1 MPGDQP
7 GTWGTPVVGF
17 RARPKAWSRT
27 SAAAELPA
35 GALGGSVRKGA
46 GVAYFASGLVSLL
59 VTFAVMPSLARLAV
73 QLGIVD
79 HPSARKQ
86 HVRPTPLCGGIAM
99 ACGAGLSLLLWAPS
113 EERTLQCL
121 AAGLLVFVVGVYDDC
136 RGLHFRWRLLSQVVA
151 ATLIVQAGLTIEH
164 VPLLRS
170 HPGFDWLALPLTL
183 LFIVG
188 VTNAVNLLDGLDG
201 LAGGCMLLS
210 FLAIAVI
217 APTADAAPTALVA
230 AVAIGALFG
239 FLRFNTHRAMVFMGD
254 AGSTL
259 LGFALAVAG
268 ILLVREGNGTVSP
281 ILMLPLIGLPVVDT
295 TQVVIVR
302 LLRGGSPF
310 AADRSHLHH
319 RLLGLGLNH
328 REAVLVLYALQAL
341 LMGSALMLRDASERM
356 VLLVFFVQAVLAVL
370 AIQGPALLGWRYRPQ
385 AGIEAEAAREKT
397 GGGFVATTAAE
408 RRNQWL
414 RRLGWLPP
422 LSSALV
428 RLSVAVFL
436 LLGSIIPGEVPPGL
450 AVAALLAAVLVL
462 LEGRGMVAGGFAMSR
477 LGAFAAALMACHLMM
492 QGYTPSGSPSGWV
505 LVGFGIALMSV
516 LTIAV
521 RVTRR
526 QVFPLSN
533 QDGLAILAALTIVG
547 GVLGGV
553 VPPALGGPVIA
564 LTALFYGC
572 EFVFV
577 RDPSE
582 LRLVRLATVVS
593 LIIVGTRGFLT

>member
-1 MPGDQP
+1 M
-7 GTWGTPVVGF
+7 
-17 RARPKAWSRT
+17 
-27 SAAAELPA
+27 
-35 GALGGSVRKGA
+35 
-46 GVAYFASGLVSLL
+46 AYLASGLVSLL

-319 RLLGLGLNH
+319 RLLGLGLHH
-328 REAVLVLYALQAL
+328 REVVLVLYAVQAL
-341 LMGSALMLRDASERM
+341 LIGTALILRDAPERT
-356 VLLVFFVQAVLAVL
+356 VLLVFTVQAVLAVL
-370 AIQGPALLGWRYRPQ
+370 AIQVPTLLGWRYRTATDVQ
-385 AGIEAEAAREKT
+385 AEDEREEA
-397 GGGFVATTAAE
+397 GGFAAASGVE

-414 RRLGWLPP
+414 RRLDWLPP
-422 LSSALV
+422 FSSALI
-428 RLSVAVFL
+428 RIAVVVFI
-436 LLGSIIPGEVPPGL
+436 LLGSIIPGEVPPAL
-450 AVAALLAAVLVL
+450 AVAALLAALLVL
-462 LEGRGMVAGGFAMSR
+462 LEDRGMVAGGLAMSR
-477 LGAFAAALMACHLMM
+477 LGAFAAALMACQLMM
-492 QGYTPSGSPSGWV
+492 QGYPPLARMPSGW
-505 LVGFGIALMSV
+505 LLFGFGIALMSV

>member
-1 MPGDQP
+1 
-7 GTWGTPVVGF
+7 
-17 RARPKAWSRT
+17 
-27 SAAAELPA
+27 
-35 GALGGSVRKGA
+35 
-46 GVAYFASGLVSLL
+46 
-59 VTFAVMPSLARLAV
+59 
-73 QLGIVD
+73 
-79 HPSARKQ
+79 
-86 HVRPTPLCGGIAM
+86 M

-121 AAGLLVFVVGVYDDC
+121 AAGLLVFVVGVCDDC

-151 ATLIVQAGLTIEH
+151 ASLIIQAGLTIED

-170 HPGFDWLALPLTL
+170 HPGVDWLALPLTL

-281 ILMLPLIGLPVVDT
+281 ILLLPLIGLPVVDT

-319 RLLGLGLNH
+319 RLLGLGLHH
-328 REAVLVLYALQAL
+328 REVVLVLYAVQAML
-341 LMGSALMLRDASERM
+341 IGTALILRDAPERT
-356 VLLVFFVQAVLAVL
+356 VLLVFTVQAVLAVL
-370 AIQGPALLGWRYRPQ
+370 AIQVPTFLGWRYRTATDVQ
-385 AGIEAEAAREKT
+385 AEDEREEA
-397 GGGFVATTAAE
+397 GGFAAAPRVE

-414 RRLGWLPP
+414 RRLDWLPP
-422 LSSALV
+422 FSSALI
-428 RLSVAVFL
+428 RIAVVVFI
-436 LLGSIIPGEVPPGL
+436 LLGSIIPGEVPPAL
-450 AVAALLAAVLVL
+450 AVAALLAALLVL
-462 LEGRGMVAGGFAMSR
+462 LEDRGIVAGGFAMSR
-477 LGAFAAALMACHLMM
+477 LGAFAAALMACQLMM
-492 QGYTPSGSPSGWV
+492 QGGSPPLARMPSGW
-505 LVGFGIALMSV
+505 LLLGFGIALMSV

-526 QVFPLSN
+526 QIFPLSN
-533 QDGLAILAALTIVG
+533 KDALAILAALTVVG

-577 RDPSE
+577 RDPGQ

-593 LIIVGTRGFLT
+593 LIIVGTRGILS

>member
-1 MPGDQP
+1 M
-7 GTWGTPVVGF
+7 
-17 RARPKAWSRT
+17 
-27 SAAAELPA
+27 
-35 GALGGSVRKGA
+35 
-46 GVAYFASGLVSLL
+46 AYFASGLVSLL

-73 QLGIVD
+73 QFGIVD
-79 HPSARKQ
+79 HPNARKL
-86 HVRPTPLCGGIAM
+86 HARPTPLCGGIAM
-99 ACGAGLSLLLWAPS
+99 ACGAALPLLLWAPTDH
-113 EERTLQCL
+113 RTLQCL
-121 AAGLLVFVVGVYDDC
+121 AAGLLVFVVGIYDDS
-136 RGLHFRWRLLSQVVA
+136 RGLHFRWRLLWQTVA
-151 ATLIVQAGLTIEH
+151 AIMIIQAGLTIEH
-164 VPLLRS
+164 VPFLRS
-170 HPGFDWLALPLTL
+170 DPTLGWLALPLTL
-183 LFIVG
+183 VFIVG

-210 FLAIAVI
+210 FLAIAVV
-217 APTADAAPTALVA
+217 APAAEAAPTTLVA

-239 FLRFNTHRAMVFMGD
+239 FLRFNTHRATVFMGD

-259 LGFALAVAG
+259 LGFVLAVAG
-268 ILLVREGNGTVSP
+268 ILLIREGHGVVSP
-281 ILMLPLIGLPVVDT
+281 ILILPLIGLPIVDT
-295 TQVVIVR
+295 VQVIVVR
-302 LLRGGSPF
+302 LLRGRSPF

-328 REAVLVLYALQAL
+328 REVVLVLYALQAL

-370 AIQGPALLGWRYRPQ
+370 AIQGPAHLGWRYRPH
-385 AGIEAEAAREKT
+385 AGLEAEAAREET

-428 RLSVAVFL
+428 RLSVVVFL

-450 AVAALLAAVLVL
+450 AVAALLAALLVL

-492 QGYTPSGSPSGWV
+492 QGYTPNGSPSGWV

-516 LTIAV
+516 LTIAI

-526 QVFPLSN
+526 QVFPLTP
-533 QDGLAILAALTIVG
+533 QDGLAVLAALALVG
-547 GVLGGV
+547 GMAGGV
-553 VPPALGGPVIA
+553 VPAALGGPVIA

-577 RDPSE
+577 RDPDQ
-582 LRLVRLATVVS
+582 LRLVRLATVMS
-593 LIIVGTRGFLT
+593 LVIVGTRGLLS

>member
-1 MPGDQP
+1 M
-7 GTWGTPVVGF
+7 TY
-17 RARPKAWSRT
+17 
-27 SAAAELPA
+27 L
-35 GALGGSVRKGA
+35 
-46 GVAYFASGLVSLL
+46 ASGLVSLL
-59 VTFAVMPSLARLAV
+59 VTFAVMPSLARLAI
-73 QLGIVD
+73 QFGIVD
-79 HPSARKQ
+79 HPSVRKQ

-99 ACGAGLSLLLWAPS
+99 ACGAALSLLLWAPL

-136 RGLHFRWRLLSQVVA
+136 RGLHFRWRLLSQMVA
-151 ATLIVQAGLTIEH
+151 AIVIVQAGVTLEY
-164 VPLLRS
+164 VPFLRS
-170 HPGFDWLALPLTL
+170 DPALSWLALPLTL

-217 APTADAAPTALVA
+217 APTADAAPTTLVA
-230 AVAIGALFG
+230 AVAVGALFG

-295 TQVVIVR
+295 TQVIIVR

-319 RLLGLGLNH
+319 RLLGLGLHH
-328 REAVLVLYALQAL
+328 REVVLVLYAVQAML
-341 LMGSALMLRDASERM
+341 IGTALILRDAPERT
-356 VLLVFFVQAVLAVL
+356 VLLVFTVQAVLAVL
-370 AIQGPALLGWRYRPQ
+370 AIQAPALLGWRYRPAAEVQ
-385 AGIEAEAAREKT
+385 AEDEREAVSAGFAAAS
-397 GGGFVATTAAE
+397 GVE

-414 RRLGWLPP
+414 RRLRWLPV
-422 LSSALV
+422 LSSSLIRIGV
-428 RLSVAVFL
+428 VVFI
-436 LLGSIIPGEVPPGL
+436 LLGSIIPGEVPPAL
-450 AVAALLAAVLVL
+450 AVAALLAALLVL
-462 LEGRGMVAGGFAMSR
+462 LEDRGMVAGGLAMSR

-492 QGYTPSGSPSGWV
+492 QGSSYPPLARMPSGW
-505 LVGFGIALMSV
+505 LLFGFGIALISV

-526 QVFPLSN
+526 QVFSLSN
-533 QDGLAILAALTIVG
+533 QDALAVLAAMTLAG

-577 RDPSE
+577 RDPGQ

-593 LIIVGTRGFLT
+593 LVIVGTRGLLT